1 MQMTP
6 DELRDSIDYTSR
18 LTGFNS
24 FLIEKDYYCSLILK
38 LLYENEELKNMLIF
52 KGGTLLSKGY
62 FDFFRLSE
70 DLDFSIENSFCVNR
84 GERKKISAIFKATI
98 PAILKTLNFREVSPF
113 RGFNE
118 STQYNG
124 IFGYDS
130 VVGPAD
136 TIKFDVGLR
145 GDLILKPVVIE
156 LKTLLKNS
164 ISGAELFP
172 NINALTLAKEET
184 YAEKFR
190 AALTRNPFAIR
201 DFFDVEKIMDSGFDV
216 FNEGFISLVKMK
228 INFDSSAKIDLTFEK
243 KKFVDGQVKTDLKP
257 VLKPDIEFSLDKSW
271 ALLQEI
277 YTKISG

>member
-70 DLDFSIENSFCVNR
+70 DLDFSIENSFCVSR
-84 GERKKISAIFKATI
+84 GERKKISEIFKATI
-98 PAILKTLNFREVSPF
+98 LAILKTLHFREVSPF

-124 IFGYDS
+124 IFGYHS

-136 TIKFDVGLR
+136 TIKFDVSLR

-164 ISGAELFP
+164 ISGAV
-172 NINALTLAKEET
+172 
-184 YAEKFR
+184 
-190 AALTRNPFAIR
+190 RNSGQSGHRIR
-201 DFFDVEKIMDSGFDV
+201 S
-216 FNEGFISLVKMK
+216 N
-228 INFDSSAKIDLTFEK
+228 
-243 KKFVDGQVKTDLKP
+243 P
-257 VLKPDIEFSLDKSW
+257 VTHSV
-271 ALLQEI
+271 
-277 YTKISG
+277 